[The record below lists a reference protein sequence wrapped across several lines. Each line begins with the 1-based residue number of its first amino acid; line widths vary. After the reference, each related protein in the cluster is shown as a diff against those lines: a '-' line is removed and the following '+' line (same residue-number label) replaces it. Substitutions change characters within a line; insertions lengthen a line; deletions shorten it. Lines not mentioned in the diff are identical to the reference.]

1 MLRSP
6 GQTGGD
12 RKAMMAS
19 DWPCSLTAPLLAG
32 PGGMRSHVWMPPSF
46 SSPKHRPSGMQG
58 APARH
63 APRPPPAR
71 QQLLELSGALARDSY
86 VSVTDSSS
94 SLVVSQ
100 NEANENKPKRAGPSE
115 TSRVGGGGGGG
126 LASSLPGWLSGGRS
140 RMLTVPGWWMKPG
153 PALPAPPKP
162 TPPWPGGVLLQ
173 VGTKPQGS

>member
-19 DWPCSLTAPLLAG
+19 DWPCSLIAPLSAG

-100 NEANENKPKRAGPSE
+100 NEANENKPRRAGPSE
-115 TSRVGGGGGGG
+115 TSRVDGGAFGILIARVVVRGKVTD
-126 LASSLPGWLSGGRS
+126 ADRPR
-140 RMLTVPGWWMKPG
+140 WWMKPG

>member
-1 MLRSP
+1 M
-6 GQTGGD
+6 TGPAPSQLPSWLALEACA
-12 RKAMMAS
+12 AMS
-19 DWPCSLTAPLLAG
+19 GCP
-32 PGGMRSHVWMPPSF
+32 PPS
-46 SSPKHRPSGMQG
+46 
-58 APARH
+58 
-63 APRPPPAR
+63 RPPNTGPVGCREPQLAMHPVLP
-71 QQLLELSGALARDSY
+71 QQGSNSLELSGALARDSY

-100 NEANENKPKRAGPSE
+100 NEANENKPKRAGPLE
-115 TSRVGGGGGGG
+115 TSRVGGGRP